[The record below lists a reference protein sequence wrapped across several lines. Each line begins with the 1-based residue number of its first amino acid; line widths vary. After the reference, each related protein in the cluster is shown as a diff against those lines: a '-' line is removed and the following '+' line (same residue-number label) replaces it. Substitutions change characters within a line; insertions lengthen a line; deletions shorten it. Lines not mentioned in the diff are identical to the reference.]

1 MKKKSTRTQQ
11 SYGDP
16 KKFVTVKL
24 PIKIIEAL
32 DTVAAYDN
40 VTRSYLISN
49 ILDNYVKQ
57 YDIQNRLKE
66 IEKPYR
72 Y

>member
-1 MKKKSTRTQQ
+1 MKKHTPRLQQ
-11 SYGDP
+11 SYGEP
-16 KKFVTVKL
+16 KRFVTVKL
-24 PIKIIEAL
+24 PIKIIEVL
-32 DTVAAYDN
+32 DKVAAYDN

-49 ILDNYVKQ
+49 ILDNFVKLD
-57 YDIQNRLKE
+57 DIQNCLKR

>member
-1 MKKKSTRTQQ
+1 MKKQKPRLQQ

-24 PIKIIEAL
+24 PVKIIEVLDKIAL
-32 DTVAAYDN
+32 TDN
-40 VTRSYLISN
+40 FTRSYLISN

>member
-1 MKKKSTRTQQ
+1 MKKQQPRLQQ
-11 SYGDP
+11 SYGEP
-16 KKFVTVKL
+16 KRFVTVKL
-24 PIKIIEAL
+24 PIKIIEVL
-32 DTVAAYDN
+32 DKVAAYDN

-49 ILDNYVKQ
+49 ILDNFVKLD
-57 YDIQNRLKE
+57 DIQNCLKR